1 MGTVLVQ
8 PHLSDTLIAALIPND
23 YLTNFEFWETIATEN
38 FVEFSFEK
46 KKKKTTCQSFS
57 FLFFASEKK
66 KKKRS
71 GRSLLHL
78 VFNQSLANV
87 LPRLT
92 LLHKFMP
99 QKSWQEL
106 LVTTDMVIMYWIF
119 FFVEC
124 FSVFLSL
131 HCIALCFSQ
140 YSKTPLMEALLCS
153 VEMDEHIIA
162 FLIPSNG
169 GDDNFWKME
178 TNVFFFFF
186 YLVSFDRQSGIDI
199 RGCNMIHLS
208 VLNKRNNTLNNLKTL
223 QQFMPEKLW
232 AELLNKKNKSLV
244 WCYAK
249 KNVMSDSHNKKT
261 LFITTKFIQC
271 DMYHMRVQRYVRLLL
286 RQRKCRKLSIF
297 KNRIAYALA
306 FWLPTNIFI
315 FKQYLQQGK
324 KEMNE
329 MVQRRNKMKN

>member
-1 MGTVLVQ
+1 
-8 PHLSDTLIAALIPND
+8 
-23 YLTNFEFWETIATEN
+23 
-38 FVEFSFEK
+38 K
-46 KKKKTTCQSFS
+46 KKKKNDVSII
-57 FLFFASEKK
+57 FFF
-66 KKKRS
+66 S

-119 FFVEC
+119 LLNAFQSFFLS
-124 FSVFLSL
+124 FFLSL

-186 YLVSFDRQSGIDI
+186 FTLFHLQSGIDI

-232 AELLNKKNKSLV
+232 AELLNKKNKSL
-244 WCYAK
+244 
-249 KNVMSDSHNKKT
+249 
-261 LFITTKFIQC
+261 
-271 DMYHMRVQRYVRLLL
+271 
-286 RQRKCRKLSIF
+286 
-297 KNRIAYALA
+297 
-306 FWLPTNIFI
+306 
-315 FKQYLQQGK
+315 
-324 KEMNE
+324 
-329 MVQRRNKMKN
+329 